1 MTDAQQAFDRFDP
14 RTAWQPYFP
23 FGSNPW
29 NAEKVAHLFRRAAFG
44 ASWGTVQDAVKAS
57 PSIVIP
63 QLLTGGSRIRENSGG
78 RQRDGRI
85 LTNSATIDGGE
96 GERKFEEEYAQLRE
110 EVVRSGSPQ
119 QFKALWIY
127 RMLYSPHPLRE
138 RMTLFWHNHF
148 ATSNA
153 KVGNLALMQR
163 QIDALR
169 RHALGNFGEMLQEM
183 TRDPAM
189 VVWLDSNTNKRG
201 KPNENY
207 AREIFELFSLGVGNY
222 TERDIQEAARALTGW
237 DVRDGRTVFNPA
249 EFDPTAKTI
258 FGRTG
263 KWGAGD
269 VVRIALEQPACARF
283 LVRKLFREFVSET
296 VEPSDRMLEP
306 LVAEFRI
313 RNYDVGWLVG
323 KMLSSW
329 VFYSPAAIRQKIKS
343 PAEFVVGS
351 VRMLEGRIGPR
362 HLAGVC
368 DALGQSLYYPPSVK
382 GWDGGKDWINST
394 TLLRRQNTMF
404 EFTRGSGPA
413 LRLDPARLPANY
425 GANDLPQTVAFFL
438 NLFLQQPEHES
449 LPQIVQHLETARQR
463 LRAQFYTEE
472 SINRQLQREAAHLV
486 ATLPEFQ
493 LG

>member
-1 MTDAQQAFDRFDP
+1 MFDAQQAFDRFDP
-14 RTAWQPYFP
+14 QTAWQPYFP

-29 NAEKVAHLFRRAAFG
+29 NAEKAAHLFRRAAFG
-44 ASWGTVQDAVKAS
+44 ASWKTVQDAVKSS
-57 PSIVIP
+57 PSRVIP
-63 QLLTGGSRIRENSGG
+63 QLLSGG
-78 RQRDGRI
+78 D
-85 LTNSATIDGGE
+85 
-96 GERKFEEEYAQLRE
+96 GERRFEAEYEQLRE
-110 EVVRSGSPQ
+110 EVIRSGSPQ

-127 RMLYSPHPLRE
+127 RMRYSPHPLRE

-169 RHALGNFGEMLQEM
+169 KHALGNFGEMLQEM

-189 VVWLDSNTNKRG
+189 VLWLDGNSNKRG

-207 AREIFELFSLGVGNY
+207 AREVLELFSLGVGNY
-222 TERDIQEAARALTGW
+222 TEKDIQEAARALTGW
-237 DVRDGRTVFNPA
+237 DVRDGQSVFNPG
-249 EFDPTAKTI
+249 EYDPGEKTI
-258 FGRTG
+258 FKRSG
-263 KWGAGD
+263 KWSSGD
-269 VVRIALEQPACARF
+269 VIRIALEQPACARF

-306 LVAEFRI
+306 LVTEFRI

-329 VFYSPAAIRQKIKS
+329 VFYSAAAIRQKIKS
-343 PAEFVVGS
+343 PVEFVVGS
-351 VRMLEGRIGPR
+351 VRMLEGRVGPR
-362 HLAGVC
+362 HLADLC

-404 EFTRGSGPA
+404 EFTRGQGAA
-413 LRLDPARLPANY
+413 LRLDPARLPAKY
-425 GANDLPQTVAFFL
+425 GANDLPKTVAFFL
-438 NLFLQQPEHES
+438 NLFLQQPGHES

-463 LRAQFYTEE
+463 LRAQFYTDE
-472 SINRQLQREAAHLV
+472 SIERQLRREAAHLV

-493 LG
+493 LA